1 MSGPIVDS
9 VTATAYRV
17 PTDAPE
23 ADGTAAWDATTIVV
37 VHARA
42 GPITGTGWTYAPA
55 ATVANVEELLAPAVL
70 HAPAHDVPGIWAEM
84 VRSVRNATR
93 AGLAGYAISAVDVA
107 LWDLKARHLGLPL
120 ADLFGVVDRD
130 VRIYGSGGF
139 TSYPDDHTVRQLT
152 RWVRDQQIGSVKI
165 KIGQDRGQR
174 VDRDIHRIQLARNAI
189 GATAGLFVDANGAY
203 TAKQAIRVHQAVAT
217 QDVTW
222 FEEPVSSDDLA
233 GLHQVRNAISADVAA
248 GEYGTD
254 ITYFR
259 RMCAAEAV
267 DCLQVDATRCG
278 GYTEWFRAAAV
289 AASHGLEV
297 SAHCA
302 PNLHAHAAAAT
313 QNLRH
318 VEWFHDHARI
328 ESMLF
333 DGAMDPTGGTITPAA
348 NAIGHGMTLRDER
361 AATYQVT
368 P

>member
-1 MSGPIVDS
+1 MSGPTLDS
-9 VTATAYRV
+9 VTASAYRI

-37 VHARA
+37 VHAQA
-42 GPITGTGWTYAPA
+42 GQVLGTGWTYAPA
-55 ATVANVEELLAPAVL
+55 AASTVVEELLAPAVL
-70 HAPAHDVPGIWAEM
+70 HTPAHNVPGIWAEM
-84 VRSVRNATR
+84 VRVVRNATR

-107 LWDLKARHLGLPL
+107 LWDLKARLLGLPL
-120 ADLFGVVDRD
+120 ADLFGVVNRD
-130 VRIYGSGGF
+130 VPVYGSGGF

-152 RWVRDQQIGSVKI
+152 GWVRDQNIGSVKI
-165 KIGQDRGQR
+165 KVGQDRGHR

-189 GATAGLFVDANGAY
+189 GPSVHLFIDANGAY
-203 TAKQAIRVHQAVAT
+203 TAKQAIRVYQAVAT
-217 QDVTW
+217 QNVTW
-222 FEEPVSSDDLA
+222 FEEPVSSDDLD
-233 GLHQVRNAISADVAA
+233 GLHQVRQEIDADVAA

-254 ITYFR
+254 ITNFR
-259 RMCAAEAV
+259 RMCAATAV

-289 AASHGLEV
+289 AASHGLQV

-318 VEWFHDHARI
+318 IEWFHDHIRI

-333 DGAMDPTGGTITPAA
+333 DGALDPIGGTITPRADA
-348 NAIGHGMTLRDER
+348 NGHGMTLRAER
-361 AATYQVT
+361 AAAFQVV